1 MGKIG
6 DLFVRLGLKKD
17 DFDKG
22 VDQSQTKL
30 QGFGSK
36 LKSFKAG
43 ALAIWSAVGVGLF
56 KLADNFAHASQ
67 RFGDQWDTAMSRMK
81 TAWGQFLTALTEWDF
96 EGFGKR
102 VSAAM
107 DAAAKSQQAHDAEFE
122 IENALKL
129 RKAAI
134 REELAQLQIQMRN
147 QKLSYEERVKA
158 AEDYLNKVKPLYD
171 EEIKLRA
178 KIKATDM
185 DEYLANAGVTI
196 SGQNRQNLETFLTQ
210 VAPNDALLNALD
222 RNSRRITGDLRVGE
236 IYSRDDARL
245 VEEFQKQFQGD
256 YRTQAAFET
265 LARYYLSSKD
275 ETAIKVVDAI
285 EAAYA
290 AEAAFAEETRRVQQV
305 KNSADASSSVDT
317 GGINTSGLKNDSE
330 QNRAESIQRSAQ
342 DYFKS
347 DLQLLKE
354 KYDEEKALLEKY
366 GLDTTALTDKYW
378 KQHHD
383 IIAGY
388 LNETIDSIEEIE
400 PVEIEPVEIDM
411 SDVDAEIQAF
421 LDELEDSRR
430 RAEEAV
436 NAFGNAVANGF
447 ADSCQVLMDSLFG
460 LEDFNGGAVVKALL
474 DPLADLAMSAGAIIM
489 AEGIATLAA
498 KSALETFGA
507 TGWGAVAAGAALIAA
522 GAAAKAGLAALA
534 NKGST
539 STAMS
544 SNSASS
550 SSSKTQTVESEM
562 TIYVT
567 GRISGSD
574 ILISGQRTAESW
586 AR

>member
-1 MGKIG
+1 MGKLG

-22 VDQSQTKL
+22 IDQSQNKL
-30 QGFGSK
+30 QGLGGK

-67 RFGDQWDTAMSRMK
+67 RFGDQWDNAMSRMK
-81 TAWGQFLTALTEWDF
+81 AAWGQFLTALTEWDW

-102 VSAAM
+102 MSDAM
-107 DAAAKSQQAHDAEFE
+107 DAAGESQKAHDAEFE
-122 IENALKL
+122 VTNAIKL
-129 RKAAI
+129 RKAAM

-147 QKLSYEERVKA
+147 QKLSYDERVKA
-158 AEDYLNKVKPLYD
+158 AEDYLKKVKPLYD
-171 EEIKLRA
+171 EEIKLRSN
-178 KIKATDM
+178 IKYADM
-185 DEYLANAGVTI
+185 NEYLAAAGVSI

-210 VAPNDALLNALD
+210 VAPNDALVDALD
-222 RNSRRITGDLRVGE
+222 RYSRKTTGDLRVGE
-236 IYSRDDARL
+236 IYTRDDDRR
-245 VEEFQKQFQGD
+245 VEEFLKKYEGD
-256 YRTQAAFET
+256 YRTQAAFT
-265 LARYYLSSKD
+265 NLARYYKSSNDDK
-275 ETAIKVVDAI
+275 TTKVVDAI

-290 AEAAFAEETRRVQQV
+290 AEAAFAEETRRIQQI
-305 KNSADASSSVDT
+305 KNSAES
-317 GGINTSGLKNDSE
+317 NTSIDTTGIDTSSLMNDSE
-330 QNRAESIQRSAQ
+330 RGKAEKIQKGAE

-347 DLQLLKE
+347 ELQLLKE

-378 KQHHD
+378 KQYND
-383 IIAGY
+383 IISGY
-388 LNETIDSIEEIE
+388 LNETIDEIE
-400 PVEIEPVEIDM
+400 DIDPIELDMVDIDM
-411 SDVDAEIQAF
+411 SDVDAEMQRF
-421 LDELEDSRR
+421 LDELEESRR
-430 RAEEAV
+430 RAEEAI
-436 NAFGNAVANGF
+436 NAFGNAIANGF

-460 LEDFNGGAVVKALL
+460 LQDFNGGAVVKALL

-522 GAAAKAGLAALA
+522 GAAAKAGLQALA
-534 NKGST
+534 NKGATST
-539 STAMS
+539 SMAAS
-544 SNSASS
+544 SGSS
-550 SSSKTQTVESEM
+550 SSNKTQTIESEM
-562 TIYVT
+562 TVYVT

-574 ILISGQRTAESW
+574 ILISGQRTADNW